1 MELLSQLT
9 WVDLAIIAILAVG
22 VFAGFTQ
29 GLIRYVLNAVAVLIA
44 FVLAAQL
51 AVPLVDLLGF
61 WEAFTPEGRQ
71 FLVFNVL
78 FYGFVTTGFFI
89 VRAAYKRTRLPI
101 PRQLDEIGGAIF
113 GLLWI
118 VLIICFGLIIMD
130 SFFDGGGQT
139 GGWVS
144 SLYDALNDS
153 VIIQFFRDAILPIVG
168 FVVRP
173 FVPED
178 LTEFIPLP

>member
-1 MELLSQLT
+1 VELLSQLT
-9 WVDLAIIAILAVG
+9 WVDLALIAILAVG
-22 VFAGFTQ
+22 VFVGFTQ
-29 GLIRYVLNAVAVLIA
+29 GMIRYILNGIGVLVA

-78 FYGFVTTGFFI
+78 FYGFVVAVFLV
-89 VRAAYKRTRLPI
+89 VRAAYKRGRMPI
-101 PRQLDEIGGAIF
+101 MRQLDEIGGAIF
-113 GLLWI
+113 GLLWV

-139 GGWVS
+139 GGWVA

-168 FVVRP
+168 FLVRP

>member
-9 WVDLAIIAILAVG
+9 WVDLAVIAILAVA
-22 VFAGFTQ
+22 VFLGFTQ
-29 GLIRYVLNAVAVLIA
+29 GMVRYILNAVAVLVS

-78 FYGFVTTGFFI
+78 FYGFVAAGWMVI
-89 VRAAYKRTRLPI
+89 RAAYKRTRMPI
-101 PRQLDEIGGAIF
+101 ARQIDEIGGAIF
-113 GLLWI
+113 GLIW
-118 VLIICFGLIIMD
+118 VVTIISFGLIIMD
-130 SFFDGGGQT
+130 SFFEGGGQT
-139 GGWVS
+139 GGWVAD
-144 SLYDALNDS
+144 LYDALNDS
-153 VIIQFFRDAILPIVG
+153 LLIQFIRDTIVPIVG
-168 FVVRP
+168 FLVRP

-178 LTEFIPLP
+178 LTDFIPLP